1 MSHGLDFA
9 NAKSLKT
16 EFKETALAVSNPC
29 DNKKQN
35 NYSKLNIF
43 QAA

>member
-1 MSHGLDFA
+1 MPHGFDFA
-9 NAKSLKT
+9 YAKSLKAK
-16 EFKETALAVSNPC
+16 FKGIALAVSNPC

-43 QAA
+43 QAT